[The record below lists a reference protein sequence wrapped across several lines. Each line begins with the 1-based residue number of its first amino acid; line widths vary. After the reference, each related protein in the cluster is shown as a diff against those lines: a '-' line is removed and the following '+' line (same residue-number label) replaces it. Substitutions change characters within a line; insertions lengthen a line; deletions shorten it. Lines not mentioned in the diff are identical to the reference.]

1 MGLLEQKLNAYCA
14 QVERALEQFFPE
26 TSGDRQVIYDAA
38 RYSLLNGGKRLRPAL
53 LLEWYSMCGGKPED
67 VLAFACGLEMIHCY
81 SLVHDD
87 LPCMDND
94 DFRRGKPSCH
104 KVFGEALAVLAG
116 DALLNRAFEI
126 MSIRS
131 DVIPAERQLAAIR
144 QMSQFSGVCGMIGGQ
159 TMDMHCNAGG
169 DRAFMEEMVCL
180 KTGALIKAACMCGCI
195 LAGGS
200 QEMLSAAEEY
210 AACVGLAFQIEDDL
224 LDADEE
230 NKFTYLSAYGEKVCR
245 GKIGQLSGRAAQICD
260 SIPGGE
266 MLKELA
272 LWLASRKK

>member
-1 MGLLEQKLNAYCA
+1 MGLLEQNLNAYCA
-14 QVERALEQFFPE
+14 QVELALEQFFPE
-26 TSGDRQVIYDAA
+26 TPGNRQVIYDAA

-53 LLEWYSMCGGKPED
+53 LLEWYSLCGGKPED
-67 VLAFACGLEMIHCY
+67 ALAFACGLEMIHCY

-104 KVFGEALAVLAG
+104 KAFGEAIAVLAG

-131 DVIPAERQLAAIR
+131 DVISAERQLAAIR
-144 QMSQFSGVCGMIGGQ
+144 QMSQLSGVCGMIGGQ
-159 TMDMHCNAGG
+159 TMDMRCNSG
-169 DRAFMEEMVCL
+169 DLAFMEEMVCL

-200 QEMLSAAEEY
+200 KQMLQASEEY
-210 AACVGLAFQIEDDL
+210 AACIGLAFQIEDDL

-230 NKFTYLSAYGEKVCR
+230 NKFTYLSAYGETVCR
-245 GKIGQLSGRAAQICD
+245 EKIMQLTERAAQICD
-260 SIPGGE
+260 SIPNGE
-266 MLKELA
+266 TLKELA
-272 LWLASRKK
+272 LWLAERKK